1 MNSERHF
8 LTIGEVSDW
17 LKVKQ
22 GTLYAW
28 AAAGKIPHLKIHG
41 LIRFQS
47 DEIQQWLASFHAQNA
62 NPLKLKEKSG
72 RRLSHLDTIIVR
84 AKEEAYN
91 SRHGETRP
99 RSSPIRKEAADGA
112 V

>member
-1 MNSERHF
+1 MNSERRF
-8 LTIGEVSDW
+8 LTIREVSDW

-47 DEIQQWLASFHAQNA
+47 DEIQQWLTSFHVQNA
-62 NPLKLKEKSG
+62 NPLKLKEKRGGGVSQ
-72 RRLSHLDTIIVR
+72 LDAIIVW
-84 AKEEAYN
+84 AKREAYN
-91 SRHGETRP
+91 ANRGKPDH
-99 RSSPIRKEAADGA
+99 
-112 V
+112 